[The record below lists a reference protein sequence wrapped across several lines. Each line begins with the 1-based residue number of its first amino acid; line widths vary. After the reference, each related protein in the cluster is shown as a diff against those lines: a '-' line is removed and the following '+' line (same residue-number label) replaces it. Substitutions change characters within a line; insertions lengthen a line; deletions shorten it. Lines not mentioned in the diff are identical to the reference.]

1 MSGNN
6 IESVTSITETF
17 GGSNKNHK
25 GGYSYAQVIGDAR
38 NGTNYISSSYS
49 QQRNKPA
56 YQSVTNTQVHKNT
69 VST

>member
-17 GGSNKNHK
+17 GGSNQNQK
-25 GGYSYAQVIGDAR
+25 GGYINGQVMGDAR
-38 NGTNYISSSYS
+38 NGTNYNSSSYS
-49 QQRNKPA
+49 QQSNKPA
-56 YQSVTNTQVHKNT
+56 YQSVTSTQVHKNT